1 MIDIVSEKILD
12 YCEDHST
19 GEPDIYKKIT
29 ELTYNK
35 EEIPQMLSGNMVGN
49 VLQLLLKLMNAK
61 TVLEL
66 GTFTGY
72 SALKMAEVLP
82 ENGTVTTIDIA
93 PSPIA
98 EVAFNEAE
106 WGFKVN
112 QLTGEALPMLTELKE
127 EFDLLFVDADKRNYP
142 NYYKTGKSIVREGGL
157 MVFDNALWGGSV
169 VNPKDEQT
177 QAIDTMNKMANDDQ
191 EVFNQIL
198 PVRDGL
204 MICQKLV

>member
-1 MIDIVSEKILD
+1 MIDIVPKGILD

-61 TVLEL
+61 NVLEL

-72 SALKMAEVLP
+72 SALKLAEVIP
-82 ENGTVTTIDIA
+82 DNGTVTTIDIT

-98 EVAFNEAE
+98 EIAFEEAE
-106 WGFKVN
+106 WGN
-112 QLTGEALPMLTELKE
+112 RIIQLTGEALSILSKIND
-127 EFDLLFVDADKRNYP
+127 EFDFMFVDADKRNYP
-142 NYYKTGKSIVREGGL
+142 NYYKTGKSIVKAEGL
-157 MVFDNALWGGSV
+157 MVFDNALWDGSV
-169 VNPKDEQT
+169 VDPKDEQT
-177 QAIDTMNKMANDDQ
+177 KAIDETNKLAKNDPT
-191 EVFNQIL
+191 VFNQIL
-198 PVRDGL
+198 PIRDGL
-204 MICQKLV
+204 LICQKLV

>member
-66 GTFTGY
+66 GTFT
-72 SALKMAEVLP
+72 
-82 ENGTVTTIDIA
+82 
-93 PSPIA
+93 
-98 EVAFNEAE
+98 
-106 WGFKVN
+106 
-112 QLTGEALPMLTELKE
+112 
-127 EFDLLFVDADKRNYP
+127 
-142 NYYKTGKSIVREGGL
+142 
-157 MVFDNALWGGSV
+157 
-169 VNPKDEQT
+169 
-177 QAIDTMNKMANDDQ
+177 
-191 EVFNQIL
+191 
-198 PVRDGL
+198 
-204 MICQKLV
+204 

>member
-12 YCEDHST
+12 YCENHST

-49 VLQLLLKLMNAK
+49 LLQLLLKLMNAK

-72 SALKMAEVLP
+72 SALKMAEGLP
-82 ENGTVTTIDIA
+82 DSGTVTTIDIA

-112 QLTGEALPMLTELKE
+112 QLIGEALPMLTELKE

-142 NYYKTGKSIVREGGL
+142 NYYKIGKSIVRKGGL
-157 MVFDNALWGGSV
+157 IVFDNALWGGSV
-169 VNPKDEQT
+169 LDPKDEQT
-177 QAIDTMNKMANDDQ
+177 EAIDTMNKIANDDP

-204 MICQKLV
+204 MICQILV

>member
-1 MIDIVSEKILD
+1 MIDIVSKKILD
-12 YCEDHST
+12 YCKDHST
-19 GEPDIYKKIT
+19 GEPEIYHKIT
-29 ELTYNK
+29 QLTYNK

-82 ENGTVTTIDIA
+82 ENGTVTTIDIL

-98 EVAFNEAE
+98 KIAFEEAG

-112 QLTGEALPMLTELKE
+112 QLIGEALPIMAELE
-127 EFDLLFVDADKRNYP
+127 DVFDFMFVDADKRNYP
-142 NYYKTGKSIVREGGL
+142 NYYKIGKSIVRKGGL
-157 MVFDNALWGGSV
+157 IVFDNALWGGSV
-169 VNPKDEQT
+169 LDPKDEQT
-177 QAIDTMNKMANDDQ
+177 EAIDTMNKIANDDP

-204 MICQKLV
+204 MICQILV